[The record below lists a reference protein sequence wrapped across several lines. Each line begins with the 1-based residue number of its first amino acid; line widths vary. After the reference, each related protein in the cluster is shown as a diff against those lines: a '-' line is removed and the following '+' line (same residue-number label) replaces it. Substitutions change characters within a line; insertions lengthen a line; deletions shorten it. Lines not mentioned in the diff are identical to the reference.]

1 MRDFIDSDCDLIDC
15 EKLPKKNLSTLNILG
30 RQIPIGSRSLPHAQ
44 TQFSSRSLLMVAEQR
59 GQLGLWSYNIATGEE
74 IWSPGVHKL
83 LGTDP
88 LADKPSTDVFMRN
101 LHPVDRDNALAERV
115 LLKEGA
121 IVDQKFRIIDSSGTL
136 RWLSCVTEIHYARD
150 GRPSRV
156 TGMFL
161 DITERQNITEAIRTR
176 SERFG
181 ILGRY
186 FKFTTWVADERG
198 AFRSVMQWSSLGASS
213 PAQLL
218 EWKWTELIPDSQ
230 RQQFIQRWKSLIAK
244 KAAFTCSVEM
254 LLDSKTRQTTMAIYA
269 APTSPKGGWVGFI
282 TQRLQLDQASFEE
295 TDIKARHIRAARAL
309 LDWSIETLSAKSGVS
324 VSSIRRME
332 GDDSGLPR
340 LKTLRAVRH
349 AFEEA
354 GISFDNQNG
363 CVTISS

>member
-1 MRDFIDSDCDLIDC
+1 M
-15 EKLPKKNLSTLNILG
+15 
-30 RQIPIGSRSLPHAQ
+30 PHAP

-88 LADKPSTDVFMRN
+88 LTDNPSTDVFMRN

-121 IVDQKFRIIDSSGTL
+121 IVDQKFRVIDSSGAL
-136 RWLSCVTEIHYARD
+136 RWLSCVTEIHYAKD
-150 GRPSRV
+150 GKPSHV
-156 TGMFL
+156 TGMLL

-181 ILGRY
+181 ILGKCFR
-186 FKFTTWVADERG
+186 FTTWAADERG

-218 EWKWTELIPDSQ
+218 DWKWTDLIPDSQ
-230 RQQFIQRWKSLIAK
+230 RQQFMQRWKSFIAK

-254 LLDSKTRQTTMAIYA
+254 LLDSKARRTTMAIYA

-282 TQRLQLDQASFEE
+282 AQRFQLDQTSFEE
-295 TDIKARHIRAARAL
+295 ADIKARHIRAARAL
-309 LDWSIETLSAKSGVS
+309 LDWSIEVLSAKSGVS

-332 GDDSGLPR
+332 GDESGLPR

-363 CVTISS
+363 CVTISL

>member
-1 MRDFIDSDCDLIDC
+1 
-15 EKLPKKNLSTLNILG
+15 
-30 RQIPIGSRSLPHAQ
+30 
-44 TQFSSRSLLMVAEQR
+44 MVAEQR
-59 GQLGLWSYNIATGEE
+59 GQLGLWSYNLTTGEE

-88 LADKPSTDVFMRN
+88 LTDKPSTDAFMRN
-101 LHPVDRDNALAERV
+101 LHPVDRDNALAERE
-115 LLKEGA
+115 LLKEGV
-121 IVDQKFRIIDSSGTL
+121 IVDQKFRVIDSAGAL

-150 GRPSRV
+150 GKPSRV
-156 TGMFL
+156 TGMLL
-161 DITERQNITEAIRTR
+161 DITERQSITEAIRAR

-181 ILGRY
+181 ILGKY
-186 FKFTTWVADERG
+186 FKFTTWIADEYG

-230 RQQFIQRWKSLIAK
+230 RQQFTQRWKRFIAQ

-254 LLDSKTRQTTMAIYA
+254 LLDSKAKRTTMAIYA
-269 APTSPKGGWVGFI
+269 APTSSKGGWVGFI
-282 TQRLQLDQASFEE
+282 AQRLQLDQVSFAE

-309 LDWSIETLSAKSGVS
+309 LDWSIEALSAKSGVS

-332 GDDSGLPR
+332 GDESGLPR

-354 GISFDNQNG
+354 GVSFDNQNG
-363 CVTISS
+363 CVTISL